1 MAGTLTPEQRRLL
14 EAPNFA
20 HLATIMPDGTPQVT
34 PVWVDYDGR
43 YVLVNTALGRVKERN
58 LRRDPRVGLDV
69 ADQQNPYKMVSIR
82 GRVAELT
89 TEHAEEHIDRL
100 AKKYLGQDRY
110 PYRQPNERRVIIK
123 IDPQHVAGW
132 G

>member
-1 MAGTLTPEQRRLL
+1 MAATLTPEQRQLL
-14 EAPNFA
+14 ESPNFA
-20 HLATIMPDGTPQVT
+20 HLATVMPDGTPQVT

-89 TEHAEEHIDRL
+89 TENADAHIDKL

-110 PYRQPNERRVIIK
+110 PFRQPNEQRVIVK
-123 IDPQHVAGW
+123 IEPQHVAGW

>member
-1 MAGTLTPEQRRLL
+1 
-14 EAPNFA
+14 
-20 HLATIMPDGTPQVT
+20 MPDGTPQVT

-89 TEHAEEHIDRL
+89 TENADAHIDKL

-110 PYRQPNERRVIIK
+110 PFRQPNEQRVIVK
-123 IDPQHVAGW
+123 IEPQHVAGW